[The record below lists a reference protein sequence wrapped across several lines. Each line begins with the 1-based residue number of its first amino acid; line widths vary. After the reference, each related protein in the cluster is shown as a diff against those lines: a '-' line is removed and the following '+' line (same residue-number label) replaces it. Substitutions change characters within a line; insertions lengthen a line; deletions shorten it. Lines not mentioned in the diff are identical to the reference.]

1 MDDKFFDTLLL
12 DKKILKNLY
21 DRTTNVLS
29 ITYENE
35 TFDLSLQGFLSIYPQ
50 RKEYTLQTAGLYYIA
65 CSRNGIYPS
74 FIRDDVLSN
83 YNVFKVINQQ
93 SQTEFISLLLI
104 SIPAYLIPVVTD
116 VSSTSA
122 QEVLKAGKRLP
133 KLGRDNIFSK
143 ENGDGWI
150 YTFLIATGM
159 FIVFTMLIIIFMLVR
174 MNGLKYQFIPMIKNE
189 SSGLVQNPV

>member
-93 SQTEFISLLLI
+93 SQTEFLSLLLI

-133 KLGRDNIFSK
+133 KLGCDNIFSK

-150 YTFLIATGM
+150 YTLLIATGM

-174 MNGLKYQFIPMIKNE
+174 MNGLKYQFIPVIKNE
-189 SSGLVQNPV
+189 SSVLVQNPV